1 MKLIFKIYKTRI
13 SMLNILCI
21 GLFLLPLGLYAQ
33 VTNIPDPNFKQALI
47 DLGIDSDGMINGQ
60 VLTSDIENVIL
71 LNVNNKNINDFTGI
85 EGFDALE
92 NLDVSFNFMPSLD
105 LSGNSNLK
113 NLVFDRS
120 FNLST
125 IDITSNL
132 NLETIKSNYSL
143 LTELNLSN
151 NINLLELDLG
161 ESAPSTTNGIEN
173 LDLSHNTMLHKLHL
187 ENLELLRVLDIRS
200 GFNFIL
206 TDFFV
211 LCVNDDGDACEPFP
225 CLMVDDYAAAQN
237 NQFPYS
243 EWDGLFNF
251 SEDCSLG
258 TNDINEKLFSIYPN
272 PVNEVLVLNGTKNI
286 SNLKT
291 QIYSTEGKILNT
303 QHIDFNKQTTINVSN
318 LSSGI
323 YFLNIEDES
332 GRVEV
337 KKFVK
342 Q

>member
-33 VTNIPDPNFKQALI
+33 VTNIPDPNFEQALI
-47 DLGIDSDGMINGQ
+47 DLGIDSDGIINGQ
-60 VLTSDIENVIL
+60 VLTSDIENVVTLDVNHRFIEDLTGLEDFSALELLDASGNILYLLDVSENIL
-71 LNVNNKNINDFTGI
+71 LKELYFNSQSPGFSMLMTSLDFSSNVNLEIVEAANLIF
-85 EGFDALE
+85 LE
-92 NLDVSFNFMPSLD
+92 NL
-105 LSGNSNLK
+105 NLK
-113 NLVFDRS
+113 NGVNSIL
-120 FNLST
+120 T
-125 IDITSNL
+125 I
-132 NLETIKSNYSL
+132 SL
-143 LTELNLSN
+143 PCEFEGEPCELTELQ
-151 NINLLELDLG
+151 
-161 ESAPSTTNGIEN
+161 
-173 LDLSHNTMLHKLHL
+173 
-187 ENLELLRVLDIRS
+187 
-200 GFNFIL
+200 
-206 TDFFV
+206 
-211 LCVNDDGDACEPFP
+211 CVN
-225 CLMVDDYAAAQN
+225 VDDEVAAN
-237 NQFPYS
+237 NNELPYS
-243 EWDGLFNF
+243 RWYVAADFIY

-303 QHIDFNKQTTINVSN
+303 QHIDFNKQTSIDVLN

-323 YFLNIEDES
+323 YFLNIEDQS

-337 KKFVK
+337 KKFIK

>member
-21 GLFLLPLGLYAQ
+21 WLFLLPLGLYAQ
-33 VTNIPDPNFKQALI
+33 VTNIPDPNFEQALI

-187 ENLELLRVLDIRS
+187 ENLELLTEVDLRS
-200 GFNFIL
+200 GFNSIL
-206 TDFFV
+206 TDVFV
-211 LCVNDDGDACEPFP
+211 DCSLDGGYTCEPFP
-225 CLMVDDYAAAQN
+225 C
-237 NQFPYS
+237 
-243 EWDGLFNF
+243 
-251 SEDCSLG
+251 
-258 TNDINEKLFSIYPN
+258 
-272 PVNEVLVLNGTKNI
+272 
-286 SNLKT
+286 
-291 QIYSTEGKILNT
+291 
-303 QHIDFNKQTTINVSN
+303 
-318 LSSGI
+318 
-323 YFLNIEDES
+323 
-332 GRVEV
+332 
-337 KKFVK
+337 
-342 Q
+342 